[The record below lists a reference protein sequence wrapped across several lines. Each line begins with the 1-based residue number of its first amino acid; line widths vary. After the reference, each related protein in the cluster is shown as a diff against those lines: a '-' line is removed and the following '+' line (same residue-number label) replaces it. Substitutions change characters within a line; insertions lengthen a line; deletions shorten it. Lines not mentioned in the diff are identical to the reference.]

1 MISAIRR
8 CDDGLRARHD
18 VSVIDPTKL
27 GIAIGVRASLPSR
40 ASILDGGQQVFLN
53 RFSIAMIMALGLP
66 AAFSSAAQAQ
76 TRDVLAVVNGAPIR
90 AAEVD
95 AKLGASLAKLQEQ
108 VYTMQRAQLE
118 SMVDE
123 QLLSGEAAKR
133 GITLDAL
140 TQAEINTRI
149 EPVTTADASAFY
161 EANKARLQGGT
172 FAALQEQIKT
182 HLTSQRLTARRQQ
195 FVASLRE
202 KATIT
207 MFLEAPEPFRS
218 EVPLAGA
225 PVRGNPNAPVTI
237 VEFSD
242 FHCPFCR
249 RAHPVIQQLMTTYG
263 DRVRLVYKDMP
274 LDNLHPNARAA
285 SEAGLCAA
293 AQGKF
298 WEFHDKLFA
307 SEPDSSPAT
316 LNRLAQEVGIDIAP
330 FEACY
335 KERRFK
341 TQIDASVQDGA
352 RLGVTGTPTF
362 FINGRNLTGAL
373 PLESFAKVVDEELK
387 RAQAGAPVRK

>member
-1 MISAIRR
+1 
-8 CDDGLRARHD
+8 
-18 VSVIDPTKL
+18 
-27 GIAIGVRASLPSR
+27 
-40 ASILDGGQQVFLN
+40 VFLN
-53 RFSIAMIMALGLP
+53 RFWIAVNVAAAIFMALPGL
-66 AAFSSAAQAQ
+66 ARAQA
-76 TRDVLAVVNGAPIR
+76 RDVLAVVNGAPIT

-108 VYTMQRAQLE
+108 IYTMQQAQLE
-118 SMVDE
+118 TMIE
-123 QLLSGEAAKR
+123 ERLLSDEAAKR

-149 EPVTTADASAFY
+149 EPVSTADASAFY
-161 EANKARLQGGT
+161 EANRAKLQGGA

-182 HLTSQRLTARRQQ
+182 YLTSQRLTTKRQE
-195 FVASLRE
+195 FVATLRE
-202 KATIT
+202 KAAIRT
-207 MFLEAPEPFRS
+207 FLEAPEPFRS
-218 EVPLAGA
+218 EVPIAGA
-225 PVRGNPNAPVTI
+225 PVRGNPDAPVTI

-249 RAHPVIQQLMTTYG
+249 RAHPVIQQLLAKYG

-307 SEPDSSPAT
+307 SEPDASATT
-316 LNRLAQEVGIDIAP
+316 LNRIAQEVGIEVAP

-341 TQIDASVQDGA
+341 AQVDSSVQDGT

-387 RAQAGAPVRK
+387 RVRPAASARTQ

>member
-1 MISAIRR
+1 
-8 CDDGLRARHD
+8 
-18 VSVIDPTKL
+18 
-27 GIAIGVRASLPSR
+27 
-40 ASILDGGQQVFLN
+40 
-53 RFSIAMIMALGLP
+53 MALVVS
-66 AAFSSAAQAQ
+66 AALSGAAQAQ
-76 TRDVLAVVNGAPIR
+76 ERDVLAVVNGVPIT

-108 VYTMQRAQLE
+108 IYTLQRAQLDAMIE
-118 SMVDE
+118 E
-123 QLLSGEAAKR
+123 RLLSAEAAKR

-140 TQAEINTRI
+140 TQAEINARI
-149 EPVTTADASAFY
+149 QPVTTADASVFY

-182 HLTSQRLTARRQQ
+182 HLTSQRLTARRQE
-195 FVASLRE
+195 FVASLRGN
-202 KATIT
+202 AVVSVL
-207 MFLEAPEPFRS
+207 LEAPEPFRS
-218 EVPLAGA
+218 EVPIAGA

-242 FHCPFCR
+242 FHCPYCR
-249 RAHPVIQQLMTTYG
+249 RAHPVIQQLLAKYG

-274 LDNLHPNARAA
+274 LDNLHPDARAA

-307 SEPDSSPAT
+307 TDPDSSPAT
-316 LNRLAQEVGIDIAP
+316 LNRLAQEVGIDVAP

-341 TQIDASVQDGA
+341 AQVEASVQDGS

-362 FINGRNLTGAL
+362 FINGRNVTGAL

-387 RAQAGAPVRK
+387 RAQAPTSARNQ

>member
-1 MISAIRR
+1 MPKNQVWI
-8 CDDGLRARHD
+8 
-18 VSVIDPTKL
+18 T
-27 GIAIGVRASLPSR
+27 IGVVLVLLVAPPRLARA
-40 ASILDGGQQVFLN
+40 QV
-53 RFSIAMIMALGLP
+53 
-66 AAFSSAAQAQ
+66 
-76 TRDVLAVVNGAPIR
+76 RDVLAVVNGIPIT

-108 VYTMQRAQLE
+108 IYTMQRAQLE
-118 SMVDE
+118 TMVE
-123 QLLSGEAAKR
+123 ERLLSGEAAKR

-149 EPVTTADASAFY
+149 QPVTTADASAFY

-182 HLTSQRLTARRQQ
+182 HLTSQRLTTRRQE
-195 FVASLRE
+195 FVVSLRE
-202 KATIT
+202 KAAIS

-225 PVRGNPNAPVTI
+225 PVRGNPDAPVTI

-249 RAHPVIQQLMTTYG
+249 RAHPVIQQLLAKYG

-316 LNRLAQEVGIDIAP
+316 LNRLAQEVGIDVAP

-341 TQIDASVQDGA
+341 TQVEASVQDGS

-362 FINGRNLTGAL
+362 FINGRNVTGAL

-387 RAQAGAPVRK
+387 RAQPAAAARTK